1 MASLIETPRSYQRR
15 SEFYHQLSMLQQAGV
30 GIRDS
35 LHQINPH
42 SRQEA
47 EEIRGT
53 LDQMGSGA
61 TFSESLS
68 GRTRWLPDFDRLMIE
83 AGETSGQLD
92 QTLRILSEHYEHRS
106 SLIRQVLL
114 KLAYPVLLI
123 HFIILM
129 PAIIGFGQALVST
142 GGASLFSAFA
152 PSLATLAA
160 SYALVFGIIYL
171 GQANRG
177 YAVRSFLEKIWHK
190 IPGFG
195 NALKEIKLARLA
207 FSLHA
212 LLNAGVTVREAWQNA
227 GNSSGSPWLATLV
240 GGLIPK
246 IDAGLTPAEV
256 VRTEPEFP
264 LIFRDLYSTGETS
277 GQLDDSLPRL
287 AKHFQEN
294 GVRHL
299 VTSSAIATAV
309 VYGVVAI
316 AVAFIVIS
324 FWMNHYG
331 SIMNMN

>member
-1 MASLIETPRSYQRR
+1 
-15 SEFYHQLSMLQQAGV
+15 MLQQAGV

-35 LHQINPH
+35 LHQITPH
-42 SRQEA
+42 SRREA
-47 EEIRGT
+47 DEIRET
-53 LDQMGSGA
+53 LDQLGSGA

-83 AGETSGQLD
+83 AGENSGQLD

-129 PAIIGFGQALVST
+129 PAIIGFGQALVGTSST
-142 GGASLFSAFA
+142 TIFSAFT
-152 PSLATLAA
+152 PSLATLAV
-160 SYALVFGIIYL
+160 SYGAVFAIIYFS
-171 GQANRG
+171 QANRG
-177 YAVRSFLEKIWHK
+177 YGVRSFLEKIWHK

-212 LLNAGVTVREAWQNA
+212 LLNAGVTVREAWQSA
-227 GNSSGSPWLATLV
+227 ASSSGSPWLATLV
-240 GGLIPK
+240 ARLLPK

-256 VRTEPEFP
+256 VRSEPEFP
-264 LIFRDLYSTGETS
+264 LIFRDLYSTGETA

-287 AKHFQEN
+287 AKHFQET

-299 VTSSAIATAV
+299 VTSAAIATAI

-324 FWMNHYG
+324 FWMNLYG
-331 SIMNMN
+331 SIMNTN

>member
-1 MASLIETPRSYQRR
+1 MASLIETPHSYQRR
-15 SEFYHQLSMLQQAGV
+15 SEFYHQLSMMQQVGV

-42 SRQEA
+42 SRREA
-47 EEIRGT
+47 DEIRES
-53 LDQMGSGA
+53 LDQMSSGA
-61 TFSESLS
+61 TFSEALR
-68 GRTRWLPDFDRLMIE
+68 GRNSWLPDFDRLMIE
-83 AGETSGQLD
+83 AGENSGQLD

-129 PAIIGFGQALVST
+129 PGIIGFGQALVGSGST
-142 GGASLFSAFA
+142 TLLGAFV
-152 PSLATLAA
+152 PSLVTLAI
-160 SYALVFGIIYL
+160 SYGGVFATIYL
-171 GQANRG
+171 SQANRG

-195 NALKEIKLARLA
+195 KALKEIKLARLA

-212 LLNAGVTVREAWQNA
+212 LLNAGVTVREAWQSA
-227 GNSSGSPWLATLV
+227 ANSSGSPWLATLV
-240 GGLIPK
+240 GRLLPK

-256 VRTEPEFP
+256 VRNEPEFP
-264 LIFRDLYSTGETS
+264 VIFRDLYSTGETA

-287 AKHFQEN
+287 AKHFQET

-324 FWMNHYG
+324 FWMNYYG
-331 SIMNMN
+331 SILNTN

>member
-35 LHQINPH
+35 LHQITPH
-42 SRQEA
+42 SRREA
-47 EEIRGT
+47 DEIRET
-53 LDQMGSGA
+53 LDQLGSGA

-83 AGETSGQLD
+83 AGENSGQLD

-129 PAIIGFGQALVST
+129 PAIIGFGQALVGTSST
-142 GGASLFSAFA
+142 TIFSAFT
-152 PSLATLAA
+152 PSLATLAV
-160 SYALVFGIIYL
+160 SYGAVFAIIYFS
-171 GQANRG
+171 QANRG
-177 YAVRSFLEKIWHK
+177 YGVRSFLEKIWHK

-212 LLNAGVTVREAWQNA
+212 LLNAGVTVREAWESA
-227 GNSSGSPWLATLV
+227 ASSSGSPWLATLV
-240 GGLIPK
+240 ARLLPK

-256 VRTEPEFP
+256 VRSEPEFP
-264 LIFRDLYSTGETS
+264 LIFRDLYSTGETA

-287 AKHFQEN
+287 AKHFQET

-309 VYGVVAI
+309 VYGVVAL
-316 AVAFIVIS
+316 AVAFIVIG

-331 SIMNMN
+331 SIMKMN

>member
-1 MASLIETPRSYQRR
+1 MTSLIQTPRSYQRR
-15 SEFYHQLSMLQQAGV
+15 SEFYRQLSMLQQAGV
-30 GIRDS
+30 GVQDS

-42 SRQEA
+42 SRREA
-47 EEIRGT
+47 DEIRET

-68 GRTRWLPDFDRLMIE
+68 GRTRWLPEFDRLMIE
-83 AGETSGQLD
+83 AGESSGQLD
-92 QTLRILSEHYEHRS
+92 QTLRILSDHYEHRS

-129 PAIIGFGQALVST
+129 PAIIGFGQALIGT
-142 GGASLFSAFA
+142 GGATFFSAFA
-152 PSLATLAA
+152 PSLSTLIV
-160 SYALVFGIIYL
+160 SYGALFAIIYL
-171 GQANRG
+171 SQANRG
-177 YAVRSFLEKIWHK
+177 YGVRSFLEKIWHK

-212 LLNAGVTVREAWQNA
+212 LLNAGVTVRDAWQSA
-227 GNSSGSPWLATLV
+227 ARSSGSPWLASLV
-240 GGLIPK
+240 GRLLPR

-256 VRTEPEFP
+256 VQSEPEFP
-264 LIFRDLYSTGETS
+264 VIFRDLYSTGETA

-287 AKHFQEN
+287 AKHFQET

-299 VTSSAIATAV
+299 VTSSAITTAV

-324 FWMNHYG
+324 FWMSHYR
-331 SIMNMN
+331 SIMDMN

>member
-129 PAIIGFGQALVST
+129 PALSALARRWLAVALRYSARSHHRSPRWLPATHSCLRSYTLAKPT
-142 GGASLFSAFA
+142 GATPCAHSSRKSGTRFRGSATRSRRSSWLDW
-152 PSLATLAA
+152 PSLC
-160 SYALVFGIIYL
+160 
-171 GQANRG
+171 
-177 YAVRSFLEKIWHK
+177 
-190 IPGFG
+190 
-195 NALKEIKLARLA
+195 
-207 FSLHA
+207 
-212 LLNAGVTVREAWQNA
+212 
-227 GNSSGSPWLATLV
+227 
-240 GGLIPK
+240 
-246 IDAGLTPAEV
+246 TPCS
-256 VRTEPEFP
+256 TPE
-264 LIFRDLYSTGETS
+264 
-277 GQLDDSLPRL
+277 
-287 AKHFQEN
+287 
-294 GVRHL
+294 
-299 VTSSAIATAV
+299 
-309 VYGVVAI
+309 
-316 AVAFIVIS
+316 
-324 FWMNHYG
+324 
-331 SIMNMN
+331 